1 MRADLIIIATSA
13 VALSLSLSGCANV
26 GTMVA
31 AKPRVV
37 SREATVGAV
46 GASVKGALADGF
58 PANVVLWPGA
68 EITSSAVAKTPQGE
82 NWSATLL
89 TKDAYEPVREGMAVG
104 LQKAGWT
111 VESQNFGTSKDPGS
125 MLTITRSG
133 AEGLV
138 TLSRTA
144 EKRTSIEIDITP
156 KP

>member
-1 MRADLIIIATSA
+1 MRLDRIIIATSA
-13 VALSLSLSGCANV
+13 VVLSVSLSGCANG
-26 GTMVA
+26 GTTVA

-46 GASVKGALADGF
+46 GASVKGTLAEGF
-58 PANVVLWPGA
+58 PADVVLWPGA
-68 EITSSAVAKTPQGE
+68 EITSSAVTKTPQAE

-89 TKDAYEPVREGMAVG
+89 TADAYEPVRQGMGVG

-111 VESQNFGTSKDPGS
+111 VESQDVGTSKDPGS

-144 EKRTSIEIDITP
+144 DKRTSIEIVITP
-156 KP
+156 KL

>member
-1 MRADLIIIATSA
+1 MRVDRIVIITAA
-13 VALSLSLSGCANV
+13 VALALSLAGCANV
-26 GTMVA
+26 GTKVA

-46 GASVKGALADGF
+46 GASVKGSLAKGF
-58 PANVVLWPGA
+58 PADVALWPGA
-68 EITSSAVAKTPQGE
+68 EITSSAVSKTPQGE

-104 LQKAGWT
+104 LQQAGWT
-111 VESQNFGTSKDPGS
+111 VESQDVGTQKDPGS

-144 EKRTSIEIDITP
+144 DKRTSIEIVITP